1 MLARAPTPA
10 CQANAFRVGGVGGHS
25 YYFAASSNE
34 VAVAFFD
41 AITAKIRSRQ
51 LRETDG
57 IRMTDGA
64 ETAVRRDL
72 LAQFLLLLFRLL
84 GLV

>member
-1 MLARAPTPA
+1 M
-10 CQANAFRVGGVGGHS
+10 GGHS

-57 IRMTDGA
+57 ISMTDGA
-64 ETAVRRDL
+64 ETAVRRDLTAVRRDL